1 MLETLTL
8 DHFTALVGETFRV
21 QLGGDTQ
28 LDLVLSEVT
37 ALSAASAGSDKR
49 NPFGLVF
56 RDPGRRVL
64 PQSVYA
70 LEHPKLGRLEI
81 FIVPIGPDA
90 SGMRYEAIFT

>member
-1 MLETLTL
+1 MLEILTL

-28 LDLVLSEVT
+28 VDLVLSEVT
-37 ALSAASAGSDKR
+37 ALSAATTGTDKR

-56 RDPGRRVL
+56 RHPGRRIL

-90 SGMRYEAIFT
+90 GGMRYEAIFT